1 MDAEGVLQT
10 PKEIAMDA
18 QGFLSRVVFESADR
32 RFVLG
37 RIWKLRH
44 IILGLTLI
52 LFAALNPV
60 LSQETKPA
68 QYGGSKPKSD
78 PSEASKATQKPTNPQ
93 RTTSPK
99 PQPKLIWVDPVS
111 PGGKKAGD
119 AYLRRVME
127 LPDIEKAYLELDVSL
142 GAEVFFNGR
151 RVRTVKPKSGKERV
165 EISGLTRPGKNC
177 LAIRVFDPDDE
188 SPGVRAEFYFKP
200 SGGNWRVVISD
211 SEWLATKLPIASW
224 QMIGL
229 NDEAWMQAI
238 SIDAEVEVGE
248 ESIAANQNDIPID
261 NLGGRS
267 DAPAGSEENLNRMPS
282 ELGASGVPKPL
293 TMRADTANAPG
304 TRAKASLDT
313 QAKSPVSEKV
323 AKRFKTVPGFSIEEL
338 ASPEIGSV
346 LAMTFNEFGHI
357 IASLE
362 GGGLVLLYDNSEDG
376 LPTKTRS
383 YCDLIKNV
391 QGILPLNGDVY
402 VTGEGPEGIG
412 LYKLVDE
419 DRNGEL
425 EKSELLMRFEG
436 VPGEHGVHQ
445 IALGPDGFIYISLG
459 NQAIAPRDSDVKHSF
474 APPYEGD
481 LVQPRMED
489 PGGHASGI
497 KAPGGTVV
505 RYDLSQGKLSIV
517 AGGLRN
523 AYDLAFHPNGSL
535 YLHDS
540 DMEADIGAVWHRP
553 TGLFRIVE
561 GGEYGWRS
569 GWANWPD
576 YYLDRLPSLADTGRG
591 SPTGIAI
598 YTHFQFPARYH
609 RAIFTAD
616 WSEGRI
622 IALPIDSVES
632 GQVKAEDFVVGTP
645 MNVTDIEVG
654 PDGGLYF
661 CTGGRGTEGGIFR
674 VRWDGEIPQSYRNLG
689 EGISKAVREPQL
701 YSAYGRQAIAVLKR
715 EMGDEWDAQVL
726 GVAFSEEN
734 PARYRLQALD
744 LMQLLGPMPT
754 PEILVELSNA
764 TNEQV
769 RAKCA
774 RLMGLH
780 PEQEMVEQRLRK
792 MLGDRSPMVRIAV
805 CEALIRLNAVC
816 EQQDIEPLLMSDV
829 REDRYFGRRLLQNIP
844 IDVWKEEML
853 KSKTRTAIQA
863 SLALVANDPSSE
875 LAIEAVSALV
885 RVSKGFVSDADFL
898 DLLRTLQVALGNGR
912 LKPSDV
918 PDVVDFV
925 EREFPTGNATI
936 NGELIRLA
944 TYLRCDMVP
953 QCVEYLKLDVSIADR
968 MLIAMHLP
976 LMPHEWTS
984 HERMAV
990 LQFLE
995 TCLKE
1000 KTGSSYPLYVMKASE
1015 GISKHLTEREALQI
1029 LELGQKYPNAAL
1041 SALFKIESKLNR
1053 DQIAMLANLDTTID
1067 KGGLEEDTYKRL
1079 KTGITAVLSQQ
1090 DEPSA
1095 NEYLQQR
1102 WRKSPDR
1109 RASIALAL
1117 AQKPSEENWDYLVR
1131 SMSVL
1136 ELFAV
1141 PDVCNALMQIDAV
1154 TDDADAIRQTILQ
1167 GCKLAEANQDPTPTR
1182 KLLEYWTNETPTQTE
1197 TDIQS
1202 PMGAW
1207 QEWFAQRY
1215 PDSPPATLPSEK
1227 DPPRWSLE
1235 FLEEYLN
1242 GEQGREGSA
1251 VLGAA
1256 VYAKA
1261 RCSACHKMNT
1271 QGSGFGPDL
1280 TSVNRRFTRTEVLES
1295 ILFPSHVISD
1305 QYASKKVVTKD
1316 GEIYNGIVV
1325 NTPKG
1330 IAVRVNETKEF
1341 VLANEDIEEIAAS
1354 KVSSMPAG
1362 LLDEL
1367 SPTEIR
1373 DLMCFLGFLPEE
1385 KKAAEK
1391 PATIRR

>member
-1 MDAEGVLQT
+1 
-10 PKEIAMDA
+10 MDA
-18 QGFLSRVVFESADR
+18 QGFRQNEFLEYAKRDIVHGAPGRLSCLPSWLIAFC
-32 RFVLG
+32 FG
-37 RIWKLRH
+37 
-44 IILGLTLI
+44 ILSTV
-52 LFAALNPV
+52 PV
-60 LSQETKPA
+60 GPMFSQETKPS
-68 QYGGSKPKSD
+68 QYGGGKQKVEP
-78 PSEASKATQKPTNPQ
+78 PTGGNVRQKPQQPLQTAPQ
-93 RTTSPK
+93 K
-99 PQPKLIWVDPVS
+99 PQAKYIWVDPNS

-119 AYLRRVME
+119 VYFRRVMD
-127 LPDIEKAYLELDVSL
+127 LPDVEKSYLEVEASK
-142 GAEVFFNGR
+142 GCEVFFNGR
-151 RVRTVKPKSGKERV
+151 RVRTVKANSDKERI
-165 EISGLTRPGKNC
+165 EITGLTRPGKNC
-177 LAIRVFDPDDE
+177 LAIRVFDPDNE
-188 SPGVRAEFYFKP
+188 SEGVRAEFYFKP
-200 SGGNWRVVISD
+200 NGANWRVVVSD
-211 SEWLATKLPIASW
+211 AEWLATKQPIASW

-229 NDEAWMQAI
+229 NDEAWVQAI
-238 SIDAEVEVGE
+238 ALDAKGGAPTARAEIDTIPNNSVATQSE
-248 ESIAANQNDIPID
+248 EAPFSKDTSSRDSSMKDMPNSKITS
-261 NLGGRS
+261 RSS
-267 DAPAGSEENLNRMPS
+267 DAS
-282 ELGASGVPKPL
+282 ASP
-293 TMRADTANAPG
+293 TE
-304 TRAKASLDT
+304 
-313 QAKSPVSEKV
+313 VSEKI
-323 AKRFKTVPGFSIEEL
+323 AKRFTTVPGFSIDEV
-338 ASPEIGSV
+338 ASESLGSV

-362 GGGLVLLYDNSEDG
+362 GGGLVLLYDNDRNG
-376 LPTKTRS
+376 IPTKTRA
-383 YCDLIKNV
+383 YCDLVQNV

-402 VTGEGPEGIG
+402 VTGEGANGIG
-412 LYKLVDE
+412 LYRLIDE

-425 EKSELLMRFEG
+425 EKAELLTRFEG
-436 VPGEHGVHQ
+436 VPGEHGAHQ
-445 IALGPDGFIYISLG
+445 IALGPDGYLYISLG
-459 NQAIAPRDSDVKHSF
+459 NQAIVERDSEVEHSL

-505 RYDLSQGKLSIV
+505 RYDLSQKKLSIV

-540 DMEADIGAVWHRP
+540 DMEADLGAVWHRP

-598 YTHFQFPARYH
+598 YTHFNYPVRYH
-609 RAIFTAD
+609 RAIFTGD

-622 IALPIDSVES
+622 IALPIDSIEN

-645 MNVTDIEVG
+645 MNVTDLEVG

-674 VRWDGEIPQSYRNLG
+674 VRWNGEVPESHRNLG
-689 EGISKAVREPQL
+689 EGISKAVRQPQL

-715 EMGDEWDAQVL
+715 EMGDEWDTQVL

-754 PEILVELSNA
+754 PEILIELSDA
-764 TNEQV
+764 KNEQV

-774 RLMGLH
+774 RFMGLH
-780 PEQEMVEQRLRK
+780 PGQPAIEQQLRQ
-792 MLGDRSPMVRIAV
+792 LISDDSPLVRIAA
-805 CEALIRLNAVC
+805 CEALVRLGAVC
-816 EQQDIEPLLMSDV
+816 DVKDLEPLLSSDS
-829 REDRYFGRRLLQNIP
+829 REDRYFGRRLLSNVP
-844 IDVWKEEML
+844 NDLWKTTLL
-853 KSKTRTAIQA
+853 KGKARAAIQA
-863 SLALVANDPSSE
+863 SLVLVANGP
-875 LAIEAVSALV
+875 EADDAKNAVEALV
-885 RVSKGFVSDADFL
+885 RTSKGFVSDADFL
-898 DLLRTLQVALGNGR
+898 DLLRTLQVALGNGK

-918 PDVVDFV
+918 PDLVDFV

-953 QCVEYLKLDVSIADR
+953 QCVEYLKLDVSISDR
-968 MLIAMHLP
+968 MLIALHLP

-995 TCLKE
+995 TCLRE

-1041 SALFKIESKLNR
+1041 SALFKIENKLSK
-1053 DQIAMLANLDTTID
+1053 DQIALLSNLDTAID

-1090 DEPSA
+1090 DDSSA
-1095 NEYLQQR
+1095 IEYLQQR

-1109 RASIALAL
+1109 RASIALAF

-1154 TDDADAIRQTILQ
+1154 TDDSDAIRQTILQ
-1167 GCKLAEANQDPTPTR
+1167 GCKLVEANQDPTPTL
-1182 KLLEYWTNETPTQTE
+1182 KLLEYWIGETPTQTE
-1197 TDIQS
+1197 SNNET

-1207 QEWFAQRY
+1207 QEWFAERY

-1235 FLEEYLN
+1235 FLDQYLS

-1261 RCSACHKMNT
+1261 RCSACHKMNSL
-1271 QGSGFGPDL
+1271 GGGFGPEL
-1280 TSVNRRFTRTEVLES
+1280 TSVSRRFTRTEVLES

-1305 QYASKKVVTKD
+1305 QYASKKVVTQD

-1330 IAVRVNETKEF
+1330 VAVRVNETKEF
-1341 VLANEDIEEIAAS
+1341 IVANEDIEEVAAS

-1373 DLMCFLGFLPEE
+1373 DLMCFLGFIPEE

>member
-1 MDAEGVLQT
+1 MDALGFLPNDVVELAGQRLARRLSTGLTWRLRHLAYGVTFYL
-10 PKEIAMDA
+10 IAM
-18 QGFLSRVVFESADR
+18 
-32 RFVLG
+32 
-37 RIWKLRH
+37 
-44 IILGLTLI
+44 
-52 LFAALNPV
+52 LNPV
-60 LSQETKPA
+60 LSQEIKPA
-68 QYGGSKPKSD
+68 QYSGNKQKAEAPAASNARQKQANQQQAAPAKPR
-78 PSEASKATQKPTNPQ
+78 PS
-93 RTTSPK
+93 
-99 PQPKLIWVDPVS
+99 LIWVDPSS
-111 PGGKKAGD
+111 PGGRKAGD

-127 LPDIEKAYLELDVSL
+127 LPDIDKAYMELEASV

-151 RVRTVKPKSGKERV
+151 RVRTVKSKSGKERI

-200 SGGNWRVVISD
+200 SGGNWRVVVSD

-229 NDEAWMQAI
+229 NDEAWMQAV
-238 SIDAEVEVGE
+238 SMDADAEVPADAIAEGK
-248 ESIAANQNDIPID
+248 ESDSVEKFEAED
-261 NLGGRS
+261 S
-267 DAPAGSEENLNRMPS
+267 APQGAREMSSRVAS
-282 ELGASGVPKPL
+282 ELESREEGKSSSRAADAASAPSAGARSSSDGSVK
-293 TMRADTANAPG
+293 G
-304 TRAKASLDT
+304 
-313 QAKSPVSEKV
+313 PVSEKI
-323 AKRFKTVPGFSIEEL
+323 AKRFKTVPGFSIEEV
-338 ASPEIGSV
+338 ASEEMGSV

-362 GGGLVLLYDNSEDG
+362 GGGLVLLYDNDKNG

-383 YCDLIKNV
+383 YCDLVQNV

-402 VTGEGPEGIG
+402 VTGEGSDGIG
-412 LYKLVDE
+412 LYRLLDE

-425 EKSELLMRFEG
+425 EKSELLTRFEG

-445 IALGPDGFIYISLG
+445 IALGPDGFLYISLG
-459 NQAIAPRDSDVKHSF
+459 NQAIVPRDPDVKHSL

-598 YTHFQFPARYH
+598 YNHFQFPIRYH

-632 GQVKAEDFVVGTP
+632 GEVKAEDFVVGTP
-645 MNVTDIEVG
+645 MNVTDLEVG

-661 CTGGRGTEGGIFR
+661 STGGRGTEGGVFR
-674 VRWDGEIPQSYRNLG
+674 VRWDGEVPQSYRKLG
-689 EGISKAVREPQL
+689 EGISRAVREPQL
-701 YSAYGRQAIAVLKR
+701 YSAYGRQAIAVIKR
-715 EMGDEWDAQVL
+715 EMADEWDTQVL

-754 PEILVELSNA
+754 PEVLVELSSAN
-764 TNEQV
+764 NEQV

-780 PEQEMVEQRLRK
+780 PEQPIVDQRLRQ
-792 MLGDRSPMVRIAV
+792 MLGDRSLLVRIAV
-805 CEALIRLNAVC
+805 CEALVRLDAVC
-816 EQQDIEPLLMSDV
+816 ELSDLEPLLVSDV
-829 REDRYFGRRLLQNIP
+829 REDRFFGRRLLSNIP
-844 IDVWKEEML
+844 KDAWKEKL
-853 KSKTRTAIQA
+853 LAGKARGAIQA
-863 SLALVANDPSSE
+863 SLVLVAANPSSE
-875 LAIEAVSALV
+875 DAKAAVDTLI

-898 DLLRTLQVALGNGR
+898 DLLRTLQVALANGN
-912 LKPSDV
+912 LKSSDA
-918 PDVVDFV
+918 PGLVDFV

-936 NGELIRLA
+936 NGDLIRLA
-944 TYLRCDMVP
+944 THLGCDMVP
-953 QCVEYLKLDVSIADR
+953 QCVEYLKLDVSISDR
-968 MLIAMHLP
+968 MLIALHLP

-1041 SALFKIESKLNR
+1041 SALFKIESKLNK
-1053 DQIAMLANLDTTID
+1053 DQIAMLANLDTAID

-1090 DEPSA
+1090 DDPSA

-1131 SMSVL
+1131 SMGVL

-1141 PDVCNALMQIDAV
+1141 PDICNALMQIDAV

-1167 GCKLAEANQDPTPTR
+1167 GCKLADANQDPTPIR
-1182 KLLEYWTNETPTQTE
+1182 KLLEYWIGETPTQTE
-1197 TDIQS
+1197 S
-1202 PMGAW
+1202 NNKAPMGAW
-1207 QEWFAQRY
+1207 QEWFAERY
-1215 PDSPPATLPSEK
+1215 PDSPPAALPSEK

-1235 FLEEYLN
+1235 FLDQYLN

-1251 VLGAA
+1251 VLGSA
-1256 VYAKA
+1256 VYAQA
-1261 RCSACHKMNT
+1261 RCSACHKMNS
-1271 QGSGFGPDL
+1271 QGGGFGPDL
-1280 TSVNRRFTRTEVLES
+1280 TSVSRRFTRTEVLES

-1330 IAVRVNETKEF
+1330 VAVRVNETKEF
-1341 VLANEDIEEIAAS
+1341 VVANEDIEEIAAS

-1373 DLMCFLGFLPEE
+1373 DLMCYLGFIPEE